1 MIPHTVETTTAMA
14 HVQVVFR
21 EIPVR
26 PSGGTLD
33 HNQVN
38 LPHQPVLSFFYLSL
52 SAKEKQ
58 DFQYN
63 I

>member
-26 PSGGTLD
+26 PSGGTVD

-38 LPHQPVLSFFYLSL
+38 LPHQPALSFF
-52 SAKEKQ
+52 
-58 DFQYN
+58 
-63 I
+63 